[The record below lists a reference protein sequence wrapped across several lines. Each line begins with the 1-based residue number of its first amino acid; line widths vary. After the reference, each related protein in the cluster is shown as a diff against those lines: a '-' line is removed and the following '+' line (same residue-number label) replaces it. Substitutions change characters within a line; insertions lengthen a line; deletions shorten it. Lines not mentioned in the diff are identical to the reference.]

1 MFNVEIPE
9 ILIVL
14 CRKILSVF
22 HPIFGESFSNSC
34 VFALIYEFNLFETIW
49 SPHVVLYFRK
59 HFYSILTNLSNLSHS
74 NPSIVP
80 FAEFRSDLK
89 NVLTEHFPTMQ
100 LFANVLQNKSSYK
113 FPNICKKITALKS
126 LFNKVACLMACN
138 FI

>member
-1 MFNVEIPE
+1 MLHRRCLMLKFPE
-9 ILIVL
+9 ILILL
-14 CRKILSVF
+14 CRKTFSVF
-22 HPIFGESFSNSC
+22 YPIFHETFSNSC
-34 VFALIYEFNLFETIW
+34 SFNLFCKNLI
-49 SPHVVLYFRK
+49 SSLVLYHRK

-74 NPSIVP
+74 KPSIVP

-113 FPNICKKITALKS
+113 FPNICKKITALES